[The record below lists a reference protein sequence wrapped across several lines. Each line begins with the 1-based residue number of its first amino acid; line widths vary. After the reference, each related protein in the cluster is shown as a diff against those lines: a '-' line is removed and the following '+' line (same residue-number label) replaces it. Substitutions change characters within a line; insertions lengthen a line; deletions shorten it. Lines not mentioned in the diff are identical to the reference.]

1 MKNTSAGRRAAGA
14 GLIAAMVMVAV
25 QLLWRVMD
33 SKDNVVQAFPEFI
46 AAAIARL
53 TPLSFFGSVT
63 ENYGSLAK
71 KSLLTVCIIGV
82 IAIGPAAGRWAFTLT
97 RERSP
102 SFWRRLGAGL
112 VVAAGLLAVVLLVVM
127 PIANLGIA
135 ARDSSYTSDIL
146 TQLFVTFALW
156 AVVFAVLSAEPQV
169 REAPAGEQVTRRTAL
184 QSIGWS
190 AVSLTALIGIIA
202 ALADMFKGTKLSDA
216 EVAAQEQAVD
226 QIVQTERPAA
236 AAATPGAAT
245 SASTP
250 GAAFAQF
257 DQLQADG
264 HLTPV
269 LTATKDFYHVSKNFT
284 DPTVSS
290 DGWSLDIGG
299 LVTTPKSY
307 SYDELVGR
315 STVKNITTLCCI
327 SNELNGDLISTAEWT
342 GVRLVDLLT
351 EVGVAQNTIDLKLT
365 AADDYTESIPLAI
378 AQDPAVMIVTGMN
391 GEPLPDDHGFPARL
405 IVPPIYGM
413 KNVKWL
419 KKIEAVDEDYK
430 GYWQERGWSDTARYQ
445 IWGRIDYPT
454 GSIDAAG
461 PVTACGMASA
471 GDRGVQRVEVSID
484 DGATWADAQLEP
496 ALNMPFTWVRWAFP
510 FTAQS
515 GQLKM
520 KIRVTD
526 GQGEVMKEDEQAPLP
541 DGATGWPSRTINVK

>member
-1 MKNTSAGRRAAGA
+1 MDTTGAGRRAAGA
-14 GLIAAMVMVAV
+14 GLIAAMVMVSV

-46 AAAIARL
+46 ATAIARL

-71 KSLLTVCIIGV
+71 QSLLTVCIIGV
-82 IAIGPAAGRWAFTLT
+82 VAVGPAAGKWAFALT

-102 SFWRRLGAGL
+102 SFGRRLMAGL
-112 VVAAGLLAVVLLVVM
+112 VVAAGLLAVALLVIL

-135 ARDSSYTSDIL
+135 ARDSSYTSEIL
-146 TQLFVTFALW
+146 TQLFITFALW
-156 AVVFAVLSAEPQV
+156 AVVFALLSAEPQV
-169 REAPAGEQVTRRTAL
+169 REAAGAQVTRRSAL
-184 QSIGWS
+184 QSFGWS
-190 AVSLTALIGIIA
+190 AISLAALVGIIA
-202 ALADMFKGTKLSDA
+202 SLADMFKGTKLSDA

-226 QIVQTERPAA
+226 QIVQTERPDV
-236 AAATPGAAT
+236 AAATPGAVT
-245 SASTP
+245 TASTP
-250 GAAFAQF
+250 SGVFAQF

-269 LTATKDFYHVSKNFT
+269 LTETRDFYHVSKNFT

-290 DGWSLDIGG
+290 DGWSLEIGG

-342 GVRLVDLLT
+342 GVRLVDLLA
-351 EVGVAQNTIDLKLT
+351 EVGVAQNTVDLKLT
-365 AADDYTESIPLAI
+365 AADDYNESIPLSI
-378 AQDPAVMIVTGMN
+378 AQDPSVMIVTGMN
-391 GEPLPDDHGFPARL
+391 GEPLGDDHGFPARL

-445 IWGRIDYPT
+445 VWGRIDFPT
-454 GSIDAAG
+454 GSLDAAG

-484 DGATWADAQLEP
+484 NGATWADAQLEP
-496 ALNMPFTWVRWAFP
+496 ALNAPFTWVRWAFP

-515 GQLKM
+515 GQVKM

-526 GQGEVMKEDEQAPLP
+526 GKGEVMKEDEQAPLP